1 MIRVSAQSQ
10 RSPQAESR
18 IGLGRCCLALA
29 TELDTT
35 ACLEFLPGEVY
46 LVIDTP
52 CLDALPRGDG
62 R

>member
-1 MIRVSAQSQ
+1 
-10 RSPQAESR
+10 
-18 IGLGRCCLALA
+18 LA

-35 ACLEFLPGEVY
+35 ACLEFRPGEVC

-52 CLDALPRGDG
+52 CLDAQPTGDG